1 MANYLR
7 YTYQLV
13 GATWN
18 GSEMEHAPITFD
30 DVDSA
35 KGMMDFSECDFTGL
49 SPEWTLE
56 NDDKTLVLKVPFTD
70 AQAHVEMKAF
80 HENVKDSW
88 AAQLAEGYSEIVHSV
103 DNKYVV
109 GDVLAKNR

>member
-7 YTYQLV
+7 YTYQVLDIDSALV
-13 GATWN
+13 V
-18 GSEMEHAPITFD
+18 FD
-30 DVDSA
+30 DVDEA
-35 KGMMDFSECDFTGL
+35 KTIIDFDEFDFTGL

-56 NDDKTLVLKVPFTD
+56 NCVRTLVLKVPFTD

-109 GDVLAKNR
+109 GDTEI

>member
-1 MANYLR
+1 L
-7 YTYQLV
+7 TSL
-13 GATWN
+13 
-18 GSEMEHAPITFD
+18 I
-30 DVDSA
+30 
-35 KGMMDFSECDFTGL
+35 

-56 NDDKTLVLKVPFTD
+56 NSDRTLVLKVPFTD

-109 GDVLAKNR
+109 GDTEI

>member
-7 YTYQLV
+7 YTYQVLDTDSALV
-13 GATWN
+13 V
-18 GSEMEHAPITFD
+18 FD
-30 DVDSA
+30 DVDEA
-35 KGMMDFSECDFTGL
+35 KTIIDFDEFDFTGL

-56 NDDKTLVLKVPFTD
+56 NSDRTLVLKVPFTD

>member
-7 YTYQLV
+7 YTYQL
-13 GATWN
+13 
-18 GSEMEHAPITFD
+18 MHADSSLLVFD
-30 DVDSA
+30 DVDDA
-35 KGMMDFSECDFTGL
+35 KEVIDFGEYDFTGL

-56 NDDKTLVLKVPFTD
+56 NDRKMLVLKVPFTD

-80 HENVKDSW
+80 HANLTSDTWNAK
-88 AAQLAEGYSEIVHSV
+88 LADVGDLDRWDGHSEIVYSI

-109 GDVLAKNR
+109 GDTEI

>member
-7 YTYQLV
+7 YTYQALDDDSALV
-13 GATWN
+13 V
-18 GSEMEHAPITFD
+18 FD
-30 DVDSA
+30 DVDEA
-35 KGMMDFSECDFTGL
+35 KTIIDFDEFDFTGL

-70 AQAHVEMKAF
+70 AQAHVEMKTF
-80 HENVKDSW
+80 HENVRSSW
-88 AAQLAEGYSEIVHSV
+88 AAPMAEGYSEIVHSV

-109 GDVLAKNR
+109 GDTEI

>member
-7 YTYQLV
+7 YTYQV
-13 GATWN
+13 YGT
-18 GSEMEHAPITFD
+18 
-30 DVDSA
+30 DSA
-35 KGMMDFSECDFTGL
+35 LVVFEDVNDAKSIIDFDEFDFTGL

-70 AQAHVEMKAF
+70 AQAHVEMKTF
-80 HENVKDSW
+80 HENVRSSW
-88 AAQLAEGYSEIVHSV
+88 AAPVAVGYSEIVYSV

-109 GDVLAKNR
+109 GDTEI

>member
-7 YTYQLV
+7 YTYQV
-13 GATWN
+13 FGT
-18 GSEMEHAPITFD
+18 
-30 DVDSA
+30 DSA
-35 KGMMDFSECDFTGL
+35 LVVFEDVNDAKTIIDFDEFDFSGL

-103 DNKYVV
+103 DNEYVV

>member
-7 YTYQLV
+7 YTYQALDDDSALV
-13 GATWN
+13 V
-18 GSEMEHAPITFD
+18 FD
-30 DVDSA
+30 DVDEA
-35 KGMMDFSECDFTGL
+35 KTIIDFDEFDFTGL

-109 GDVLAKNR
+109 GDTEI

>member
-7 YTYQLV
+7 YTYQVLDTDSAIV
-13 GATWN
+13 
-18 GSEMEHAPITFD
+18 TFD
-30 DVDSA
+30 DVDEA
-35 KGMMDFSECDFTGL
+35 KTLINFDEFDFTGL

-70 AQAHVEMKAF
+70 AQAHVEMKTF
-80 HENVKDSW
+80 HENVRSSW
-88 AAQLAEGYSEIVHSV
+88 AAPIAVGYAEIVHSV

-109 GDVLAKNR
+109 GDTEI

>member
-7 YTYQLV
+7 YTYQVLDTDSAIV
-13 GATWN
+13 
-18 GSEMEHAPITFD
+18 TFD
-30 DVDSA
+30 DVDEA
-35 KGMMDFSECDFTGL
+35 KTLINFDEFDFTGL

-70 AQAHVEMKAF
+70 AQAHVEMKTF
-80 HENVKDSW
+80 HENVRSSW
-88 AAQLAEGYSEIVHSV
+88 VAPIAVGYAEIVHSV

-109 GDVLAKNR
+109 GDTEI

>member
-7 YTYQLV
+7 YTYQVLDTDSALV
-13 GATWN
+13 V
-18 GSEMEHAPITFD
+18 FD
-30 DVDSA
+30 DVDEA
-35 KGMMDFSECDFTGL
+35 KTIIDFDEFDFTGL

-109 GDVLAKNR
+109 GDTEI

>member
-7 YTYQLV
+7 YTYQVLDTDSALV
-13 GATWN
+13 V
-18 GSEMEHAPITFD
+18 FD
-30 DVDSA
+30 DVDDA
-35 KGMMDFSECDFTGL
+35 KTIIDFDEFDFTGL

-80 HENVKDSW
+80 HTNVRSSW
-88 AAQLAEGYSEIVHSV
+88 AVAMAEGYSEIVNSV

-109 GDVLAKNR
+109 GDTEI

>member
-18 GSEMEHAPITFD
+18 GSELEASSITFD

-80 HENVKDSW
+80 HENVKDTWTVTGSIDGST
-88 AAQLAEGYSEIVHSV
+88 LTEILQP
-103 DNKYVV
+103 DNKYVI
-109 GDVLAKNR
+109 GDTEI

>member
-7 YTYQLV
+7 YTYQVYGTDSALV
-13 GATWN
+13 V
-18 GSEMEHAPITFD
+18 FD
-30 DVDSA
+30 DVNDA
-35 KGMMDFSECDFTGL
+35 KSIIDFDEFDFTGL

>member
-7 YTYQLV
+7 YTYQVFGTDSALV
-13 GATWN
+13 V
-18 GSEMEHAPITFD
+18 FD
-30 DVDSA
+30 DVDDA
-35 KGMMDFSECDFTGL
+35 KTIMNFDQFNFTGL

-56 NDDKTLVLKVPFTD
+56 NSDRTLVLKVPFTD
-70 AQAHVEMKAF
+70 AQAHVEMRAF

-88 AAQLAEGYSEIVHSV
+88 AVPMAEGYSEIVHNV

-109 GDVLAKNR
+109 GDTEI

>member
-7 YTYQLV
+7 YTYQV
-13 GATWN
+13 FGT
-18 GSEMEHAPITFD
+18 
-30 DVDSA
+30 DSA
-35 KGMMDFSECDFTGL
+35 LVVFEDVNDAKTIIDFDEFDFTGL

-56 NDDKTLVLKVPFTD
+56 NSDRTLVLKVPFTD

-88 AAQLAEGYSEIVHSV
+88 AAPIAVGYAEIVHSV

-109 GDVLAKNR
+109 GDTEI

>member
-7 YTYQLV
+7 YTYQVFGTDSALV
-13 GATWN
+13 V
-18 GSEMEHAPITFD
+18 FD
-30 DVDSA
+30 DVDDA
-35 KGMMDFSECDFTGL
+35 KTIIDFDEFDFTGL

-56 NDDKTLVLKVPFTD
+56 NDDRTLVLKVPFTD

-109 GDVLAKNR
+109 GDTEI

>member
-1 MANYLR
+1 MTNYLR
-7 YTYQLV
+7 YTYQALDTDSALV
-13 GATWN
+13 V
-18 GSEMEHAPITFD
+18 FD
-30 DVDSA
+30 DVDEA
-35 KGMMDFSECDFTGL
+35 KTIIDFDEFDFTGL

-70 AQAHVEMKAF
+70 AQAHVEMKTF

-88 AAQLAEGYSEIVHSV
+88 ASPMATWKGHAEIAHSV

-109 GDVLAKNR
+109 NDTEI

>member
-7 YTYQLV
+7 YTYQALDTDSALV
-13 GATWN
+13 V
-18 GSEMEHAPITFD
+18 FD
-30 DVDSA
+30 DVDEA
-35 KGMMDFSECDFTGL
+35 KTIIDFDEFDFTGL

-109 GDVLAKNR
+109 GDTEI

>member
-7 YTYQLV
+7 YTYQV
-13 GATWN
+13 FGT
-18 GSEMEHAPITFD
+18 
-30 DVDSA
+30 DSA
-35 KGMMDFSECDFTGL
+35 LVVFEDVNDAKTIIDFDEFDFTGL

-109 GDVLAKNR
+109 GDTEI

>member
-7 YTYQLV
+7 YTYQV
-13 GATWN
+13 FGT
-18 GSEMEHAPITFD
+18 
-30 DVDSA
+30 DSA
-35 KGMMDFSECDFTGL
+35 LVVFEDVNDAKTIIDFDEFDFSGL

-70 AQAHVEMKAF
+70 AQAHVEMKTF
-80 HENVKDSW
+80 HENVRSSW
-88 AAQLAEGYSEIVHSV
+88 TAPIAVGYAEIVHSV

-109 GDVLAKNR
+109 GDTEI

>member
-7 YTYQLV
+7 YTYQALDTDSALV
-13 GATWN
+13 V
-18 GSEMEHAPITFD
+18 FD
-30 DVDSA
+30 DVDEA
-35 KGMMDFSECDFTGL
+35 KTIIDFDEFDFTGL

-88 AAQLAEGYSEIVHSV
+88 AAQLAEGYSEIAHSV

-109 GDVLAKNR
+109 NDTEI